1 MNIINKSYSIK
12 KPIKI
17 TCVYAKKINNQK
29 PKKKKCLLT
38 NKSLKTTRL
47 PHIQKNNNLNNE
59 INISK
64 STSIATSK
72 PKIINVTWF
81 KDFRQSLSKMNT
93 SITNDDNESSF
104 LNYDLGTLNFSSS
117 YNNSSNSINLSF
129 ENESFVN
136 EDENILIKQ
145 NSVELIDF
153 IQQNI
158 NDISKQLNSFYY
170 NKDSCDIDNIE
181 EFDSSE
187 KINLIKKF
195 KLNYEQ

>member
-1 MNIINKSYSIK
+1 MAHRTVRCARPGHTSVVFCSLYLN
-12 KPIKI
+12 PFL
-17 TCVYAKKINNQK
+17 VF
-29 PKKKKCLLT
+29 LLVCCEP
-38 NKSLKTTRL
+38 LA
-47 PHIQKNNNLNNE
+47 PVDEDNNNYKKH
-59 INISK
+59 IK
-64 STSIATSK
+64 T
-72 PKIINVTWF
+72 
-81 KDFRQSLSKMNT
+81 
-93 SITNDDNESSF
+93 ESSF

-129 ENESFVN
+129 ENESFVD

-187 KINLIKKF
+187 KINLIKNF
-195 KLNYEQ
+195 KIKRSKLIDNPSLIKSIIKILFNASFLSEKDKNQKTNKIKKN